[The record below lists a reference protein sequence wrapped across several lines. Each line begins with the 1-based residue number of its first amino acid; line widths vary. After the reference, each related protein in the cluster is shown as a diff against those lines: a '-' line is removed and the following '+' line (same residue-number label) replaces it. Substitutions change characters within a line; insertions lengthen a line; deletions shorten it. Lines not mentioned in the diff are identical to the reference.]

1 MGVST
6 IDRPNTEQLTRQ
18 EVRELRFFAML
29 SEGVIWLRGKGGSGK
44 TGTAI
49 SLSHNLRKYFS
60 KMPILDFRPKPEF
73 GPYEYMGPRE
83 FVAMLEKMGDLT
95 DDGKLDG
102 LDAEALGKIFEQE
115 LGIHLMNA
123 TIVLDEAYRY
133 LRNRH
138 PTKRLV
144 LAYGDFIQT
153 WRHYHLTIIMCSP
166 GHEIDKR
173 ALNQLTL
180 EMVCSYDPRTMRVL
194 AKGRD
199 RNTMERVGIIT
210 PMKKYGLMYDSWNPL
225 AILRRRKI
233 EVQGI

>member
-1 MGVST
+1 MAVA
-6 IDRPNTEQLTRQ
+6 IQ
-18 EVRELRFFAML
+18 EAPLRLQKWEYREAKFFAPL

-44 TGTAI
+44 TATAVDI
-49 SLSHNLRKYFS
+49 AYKLRKYFG
-60 KMPILDFRPKPEF
+60 KMPILDFRPKPAF
-73 GPYEYMGPRE
+73 GEYEYMGPRE
-83 FVAMLEKMGDLT
+83 FVEILEKMGDLVDSGT
-95 DDGKLDG
+95 MEGVDENTVAKM
-102 LDAEALGKIFEQE
+102 FEKQ

-153 WRHYHLTIIMCSP
+153 WRHYHLTVIMCSP

-173 ALNQLTL
+173 ALNQLSL
-180 EMVCSYDPRTMRVL
+180 ELVCAYNPRTRKVM

-199 RNTMERVGIIT
+199 RNSMEGVRLIT
-210 PMKKYGLMYDSWNPL
+210 PMDWCGNLYDSWNPL

-233 EVQGI
+233 EVQGL

>member
-1 MGVST
+1 MVVAT
-6 IDRPNTEQLTRQ
+6 ATQ
-18 EVRELRFFAML
+18 EAPVRLKRWEYREAKFFAPM
-29 SEGVIWLRGKGGSGK
+29 SEGVIWLRGKAGSGK
-44 TGTAI
+44 TATMVDIAYK
-49 SLSHNLRKYFS
+49 LRKYFG
-60 KMPILDFRPKPEF
+60 KMPILDFHPKSKF

-83 FVAMLEKMGDLT
+83 FVAMLEKMGDLVESGEIEGMGE
-95 DDGKLDG
+95 DALAKLFK
-102 LDAEALGKIFEQE
+102 EH
-115 LGIHLMNA
+115 LGIDLINA
-123 TIVLDEAYRY
+123 TVGLDEAYRY

-173 ALNQLTL
+173 AVGQTTL
-180 EMVCSYDPRTMRVL
+180 ELSCAYDRRSSKVM

-199 RNTMERVGIIT
+199 KNTMEGVKLIT
-210 PMKKYGLMYDSWNPL
+210 PMDWCGELYDSWNPL

-233 EVQGI
+233 EVQGL

>member
-1 MGVST
+1 MAVGMQEAST
-6 IDRPNTEQLTRQ
+6 RLERW
-18 EVRELRFFAML
+18 EYREAKFFAPL

-44 TGTAI
+44 TATAVDI
-49 SLSHNLRKYFS
+49 AYKLRKYFG
-60 KMPILDFRPKPEF
+60 KMPILDFYPKPKF

-83 FVAMLEKMGDLT
+83 FVAILEKMGDLVDT
-95 DDGKLDG
+95 GTTEGMDENAIAKT
-102 LDAEALGKIFEQE
+102 FEEQ

-173 ALNQLTL
+173 ALNQLSVEL
-180 EMVCSYDPRTMRVL
+180 VCAYDPRTKRVM

-199 RNTMERVGIIT
+199 KNTMESVKLIT
-210 PMKKYGLMYDSWNPL
+210 PMDWAGELYDSWNPL

-233 EVQGI
+233 EVQGL